1 MAVPMMQFF
10 DWLDFHANARPA
22 DLAIVTPRAKLT
34 YGQLRFV
41 SLGIAARLAKLG
53 IRRGQRVAMYA
64 INPALQCALV
74 VALNRLGVALCIL
87 PQEAPRRKA
96 GLEALRFDW
105 FLTDGEEEAPCNR
118 IPIGLGWLT
127 TSEPDPAQ
135 EFTGFSSPDD
145 ICLILMSSGTTSAAK
160 PIGYT
165 VRQMENRII
174 WRGFGEQ
181 ATHSGEKT
189 ALLSGLASMMGFH
202 ISFGT
207 MWGGGTMYIGW
218 DSEAI
223 LQIIAAERIDRLFG
237 SPPLLAKTMDTLDA
251 KPADVSSLRLVYA
264 GGDSIPPALAQRI
277 MTKLCKNLL
286 GGFGMNETGQIASV
300 SVARSGFKSDLVGYL
315 YPWAEA
321 QSVDEEDKVLPPDTE
336 GRLRFRSASTSDGY
350 LENPEATA
358 AYFKDGWFYPGD
370 VGWVTRDRMLVFSGR
385 RSEFIKAKGAK
396 INPSKIDQVVAGQ
409 PGVTECAAFGVPQS
423 DGIDEIWL
431 GIAGAPDLSALK
443 AYCRDKLGDFAPAR
457 FLKLD
462 KIPRNESGKILRWR
476 LTEMAR
482 ESRS

>member
-1 MAVPMMQFF
+1 MMQLF
-10 DWLDFHANARPA
+10 DWLDFHANARPT

-41 SLGIAARLAKLG
+41 SLGIAARLTKLG
-53 IRRGQRVAMYA
+53 VRRGQRVAMYA
-64 INPALQCALV
+64 VNPALQCALV
-74 VALNRLGVALCIL
+74 VALNRLGVAVNIL
-87 PQEAPRRKA
+87 PHEAPRRKA
-96 GLEALRFDW
+96 GLEVLRYDW
-105 FLTDGEEEAPCNR
+105 VLTDSDEETPGNK
-118 IPIGLGWLT
+118 IPLALEWLT
-127 TSEPDPAQ
+127 TSEPDPTLDL
-135 EFTGFSSPDD
+135 TGFSNPDD

-165 VRQMENRII
+165 VRQIENRIM

-202 ISFGT
+202 ITFGT

-218 DSEAI
+218 DAENVLSIVAS
-223 LQIIAAERIDRLFG
+223 ERIERLFA
-237 SPPLLAKTMDTLDA
+237 SPPLLAKTMDALDA
-251 KPADVSSLRLVYA
+251 KPVDVSSLRLVYA
-264 GGDSIPPALAQRI
+264 GGDSIPVPLARRI
-277 MTKLCKNLL
+277 TNKLCKNLL

-300 SVARSGFKSDLVGYL
+300 SVARSGFKNDLVGYL

-321 QSVDEEDKVLPPDTE
+321 QSVDEDDRVLPPDTE
-336 GRLRFRSASTSDGY
+336 GRLRFRSASTPDGY
-350 LENPEATA
+350 IENPEATA

-385 RSEFIKAKGAK
+385 RSEFIKSKGAK
-396 INPSKIDQVVAGQ
+396 INPSKIDQTIFGQ
-409 PGVTECAAFGVPQS
+409 PGITECAAFGVPAK
-423 DGIDEIWL
+423 DDLDDIWL
-431 GIAGAPDLSALK
+431 GYVGEPDLAALK
-443 AYCRDKLGDFAPAR
+443 AFSKDKLGDFAPAH
-457 FLKLD
+457 FLKVD

-482 ESRS
+482 EGKH